1 MSESEVDD
9 MFDFDSMTDGNIRF
23 REARVKDLVFNIVRS
38 DIIRHKEKTSHWT
51 EFNKKLHKDELKH
64 ASVVGVQPLLNAKA
78 NDHNTIN
85 TCIERAKVITNKVGD
100 DHVWFV
106 ADQDIYA
113 PAQEPKWMRGDKD
126 IYFRMGDST
135 PQISIWHALET
146 ILQAQRFQN
155 CGSRQRFSQLEKQTK
170 LSRAEII
177 RQVSEFTE

>member
-23 REARVKDLVFNIVRS
+23 REARAKDLVFNIVRS
-38 DIIRHKEKTSHWT
+38 DIIRHKEKTSHCT

-85 TCIERAKVITNKVGD
+85 TCIERVKVIANKVGD
-100 DHVWFV
+100 DHEWFV

-113 PAQEPKWMRGDKD
+113 TAQETKWMRGDKD

-135 PQISIWHALET
+135 PQIYMACIGDHIT
-146 ILQAQRFQN
+146 
-155 CGSRQRFSQLEKQTK
+155 GSEIPK
-170 LSRAEII
+170 LWIEAEILTAGEADKI
-177 RQVSEFTE
+177 IQGRDYKASL